1 MSEESFT
8 HEMEYSEEVDALPS
22 PARPDTQTRQR
33 STRRRN
39 VSPEPKKRLVPK
51 VEAPPYYESPD

>member
-1 MSEESFT
+1 MSEESFM

-33 STRRRN
+33 STRGRT
-39 VSPEPKKRLVPK
+39 VCPEPKKLLASK
-51 VEAPPYYESPD
+51 VEAPLYNDSQH